1 MDSDFRIDLSEV
13 KRNLDAAEV
22 VSLYFPLLRKTLL
35 IDTRCSSV
43 DGPLI
48 KVVPMVTTPEERF
61 RSLRQMRP
69 RFSKPE
75 SITIIPWPKYVGS
88 LARLGVWDHIVSRFA
103 DLGDPSLVRQCEA
116 CLKELLSAERQEIGR
131 AIRGENFQDL
141 WRRSEQGG
149 EPQEGEGEGEKE
161 DEGRSPSEG

>member
-22 VSLYFPLLRKTLL
+22 VSLYVPLLRKTLL
-35 IDTRCSSV
+35 MDARSSGI
-43 DGPLI
+43 DGPLV
-48 KVVPMVTTPEERF
+48 KVVPMVSTPEERF

-69 RFSKPE
+69 RFPKPD
-75 SITIIPWPKYVGS
+75 SITIIPWPRYVGS
-88 LARLGVWDHIVSRFA
+88 LVRLGVWDHIVSRFA
-103 DLGDPSLVRQCEA
+103 ELGDPELVRRCKA
-116 CLKELLSAERQEIGR
+116 CLRELLTEERQEIGR